1 MDLWVP
7 MYSLCMLA
15 SLPHVSVLSFSEICV
30 LFLCQKK
37 GGVSTASSLL
47 CVVISIAFCFV
58 FCASW
63 WNDSCAVP
71 LTFSSFSVSHFLS
84 LFLSLSASSF
94 VFCSFFRTTLHAC
107 LLIISL
113 ACLHDV
119 ERQAKLLASSS
130 HHCLW
135 CLSKLTWPIPGHPLT
150 LDLSSTW
157 IFFAC
162 FFCAFVLYR
171 NVTGGRERSNKSMW
185 KTNLCWI
192 HLRLLFFLCFFANVL
207 KTCGIS
213 YF

>member
-1 MDLWVP
+1 
-7 MYSLCMLA
+7 MLA

-30 LFLCQKK
+30 LFLCVRR
-37 GGVSTASSLL
+37 GECLLHHPYCMWWLVS
-47 CVVISIAFCFV
+47 F

-71 LTFSSFSVSHFLS
+71 LTFSSFSVSLAFS
-84 LFLSLSASSF
+84 LSLSLPLC
-94 VFCSFFRTTLHAC
+94 FCSFFRTTLHAC

-119 ERQAKLLASSS
+119 ESQAKHLASSS

-157 IFFAC
+157 IIFAC
-162 FFCAFVLYR
+162 IFVVLLFCIEMWQV
-171 NVTGGRERSNKSMW
+171 GERSNKSMW

-192 HLRLLFFLCFFANVL
+192 HLRLFFFFFFANVL

>member
-7 MYSLCMLA
+7 SVQFV
-15 SLPHVSVLSFSEICV
+15 HVSVSATCLSAVIFWN
-30 LFLCQKK
+30 LCIVFVCQE

-47 CVVISIAFCFV
+47 YVVISIVFLF

-71 LTFSSFSVSHFLS
+71 LTFSSFSVSLAFS
-84 LFLSLSASSF
+84 LSLSLPLC
-94 VFCSFFRTTLHAC
+94 FCSFFRTTLHAC

-119 ERQAKLLASSS
+119 ESQAKHLASSS

-157 IFFAC
+157 IIFAC
-162 FFCAFVLYR
+162 IFVVLLFCIEMWQV
-171 NVTGGRERSNKSMW
+171 GERSNKSMW

-192 HLRLLFFLCFFANVL
+192 HLRLFFSLRMF
-207 KTCGIS
+207 
-213 YF
+213 